1 MKKSILFILYFISFS
16 SLLNSQ
22 SKISNDIPIKY
33 DSNKT
38 TFGKFF
44 ITSSLE
50 NEKNTTINILENG
63 AFIVFYTG
71 DQNKDLYMANVWP
84 KSGSQSYGKTY
95 SYNTFDIEDPISG
108 IVTTNTL
115 FKWDYLNSYNSIKG
129 SATVIVEQTNS
140 QKPNT
145 FKIIIITDKLNKLT
159 YEGYKKEP

>member
-1 MKKSILFILYFISFS
+1 MKKSILFILYFVSFS

-108 IVTTNTL
+108 IVTP
-115 FKWDYLNSYNSIKG
+115 G
-129 SATVIVEQTNS
+129 GV
-140 QKPNT
+140 
-145 FKIIIITDKLNKLT
+145 
-159 YEGYKKEP
+159 

>member
-1 MKKSILFILYFISFS
+1 MKKSILLIFFFILFS
-16 SLLNSQ
+16 NFLNSQ
-22 SKISNDIPIKY
+22 TKISKDVPIKF

-71 DQNKDLYMANVWP
+71 NQNNDLYMANVWP

-95 SYNTFDIEDPISG
+95 NYNTFDVKDPISG

-115 FKWDYLNSYNSIKG
+115 FKWDYLNSYNSIEG

-159 YEGYKKEP
+159 YEGYKKEQ